1 MKDGLYELNGDL
13 VNYGKD
19 IVMPKLLLTYLSLRL
34 AQSVGVDHHAAKEEL
49 YYYMRTKDH
58 ETYAMLTEFMDH
70 FYEKACKGK
79 DEADP
84 NM

>member
-1 MKDGLYELNGDL
+1 MKDGLYELNGYL

-19 IVMPKLLLTYLSLRL
+19 IVMPKLLITYLSLRL

-70 FYEKACKGK
+70 FYEKVCKDK
-79 DEADP
+79 DEADA
-84 NM
+84 NL